1 MENSPPKKW
10 KVQQASLQKPY
21 SISKGPASISKDKY
35 SNSKEQ
41 IDKSKRKSS
50 NENNDEDVINF

>member
-35 SNSKEQ
+35 SNSKE
-41 IDKSKRKSS
+41 
-50 NENNDEDVINF
+50 